1 MEAEVIVN
9 NDQPYILKG
18 ERKTLSLQQEFIID
32 LEKDNIAV
40 LGLAE
45 AWGFDV
51 NSEGNIYFFKSP
63 ISQDDLVF
71 KFDPKGNYQ

>member
-1 MEAEVIVN
+1 
-9 NDQPYILKG
+9 
-18 ERKTLSLQQEFIID
+18 

-51 NSEGNIYFFKSP
+51 NSEGNVYFFKSP